1 MAATNREKQI
11 AEAEELL
18 GDRVA
23 EVGFAK
29 GLFFGRFLNRKLL
42 PFPDLSHDV
51 EVERLGDELRQFCL
65 DQIDPVAIDREA
77 MIPQKVVEGLGRL
90 GVLGACLPKSCG
102 GLGLSQTAYCRL
114 LEVLGGHCASTALFV
129 NAHHSIGPRA
139 IVLFGT
145 LEQQVKW
152 LPNLA
157 SGRWISAFALTEPQ
171 AGSDAGNV
179 QTTATPSS
187 DGRGYVLNGEKRWIT
202 NGSLAQVLTV
212 MARTPVPG
220 STETKITAFIVTPD
234 MPGFEVTE
242 ARMPKCGVRGT
253 ATSRLAFRD
262 MFVPHENVLGQ
273 LGKGLKVALTVL
285 DFGRTTFGATCTGA
299 AKFCAQRAAQ
309 HAATRIQFGQPIGE
323 FELVKEKLAFMNAG
337 IFAMEAAT
345 YLTASLIDSGHDD
358 YMLET
363 AMLKVFATDTLWRI
377 INDTIQIFGG
387 KAYFTDEPYER
398 MMRDARI
405 NMIGEGAND
414 VLRAFV
420 ALVALRDVGMEL
432 QSVLAA
438 LKRPLKHFGKLSDF
452 LGRRVESLFRAP
464 DVSVTHAVLE
474 PDAQRLGKLV
484 AHFGANVER
493 LLRVYREGIV
503 DREYQLGRIGE
514 SAIELYVSACV
525 LRKLEATL
533 DQRDHGTT
541 APHDGAPSGYG
552 NSIAGRYYLRC
563 AERRIRGHLAAL
575 WDNDDHLTTETADLL
590 LP

>member
-18 GDRVA
+18 GDRLA
-23 EVGFAK
+23 EIGFAK
-29 GLFFGRFLNRKLL
+29 GLYFGRFLNRKLL
-42 PFPDLSHDV
+42 PYPELAHDAETTRRV
-51 EVERLGDELRQFCL
+51 DELRKFCRERV
-65 DQIDPVAIDREA
+65 DPVAIDREA
-77 MIPQKVVEGLGRL
+77 MIPQEVVNGLGRL
-90 GVLGACLPKSCG
+90 GMLGACLPKSCG

-145 LEQQVKW
+145 PEQQAMW

-179 QTTATPSS
+179 QTQATPTA
-187 DGRGYVLNGEKRWIT
+187 DGRGFVLNGEKRWIT

-220 STETKITAFIVTPD
+220 STEKKITAFIVTPD

-242 ARMPKCGVRGT
+242 ARMSKCGVRGT
-253 ATSRLAFRD
+253 ATSRLAFHD
-262 MFVPHENVLGQ
+262 MFVPRENVLGQ

-299 AKFCAQRAAQ
+299 AKFCAERAAK
-309 HAATRIQFGQPIGE
+309 HAATRVQFGQPIGQ
-323 FELVKEKLAFMNAG
+323 FELVKEKLAYMNAG
-337 IFAMEAAT
+337 IFAIEAAT
-345 YLTASLIDSGHDD
+345 YMTAALIDSGHDD

-363 AMLKVFATDTLWRI
+363 AMLKVFATDVLWRI
-377 INDTIQIFGG
+377 VNDTIQIFGG

-420 ALVALRDVGMEL
+420 ALVGMRDVGLDL
-432 QSVLAA
+432 QSVVAA
-438 LKRPLKHFGKLSDF
+438 FKRPLKHFGKISDF
-452 LGRRVESLFRAP
+452 VGRRVESLFRP
-464 DVSVTHAVLE
+464 PEVTVAHAELE
-474 PDAQRLGKLV
+474 PDGQRLGKLV
-484 AHFGANVER
+484 ARFSSNVER
-493 LLRVYREGIV
+493 LLRTYREAIV
-503 DREYQLGRIGE
+503 DQEYQLGRIGE
-514 SAIELYVSACV
+514 AAIEIYVSACV
-525 LRKLEATL
+525 LRRLDAILERA
-533 DQRDHGTT
+533 DHGGKIVTNGEAKT
-541 APHDGAPSGYG
+541 RNDL
-552 NSIAGRYYLRC
+552 IVGRHYLRT
-563 AERRIRGHLAAL
+563 AERRIQAQLAAL
-575 WDNDDHLTTETADLL
+575 WDNDDRSTTQTADL
-590 LP
+590 PQP

>member
-1 MAATNREKQI
+1 MAAPNREKQI

-18 GDRVA
+18 GDRLA

-29 GLFFGRFLNRKLL
+29 GLYFGRFLGRKLL
-42 PFPDLSHDV
+42 SYPDLAHDSETTRRV
-51 EVERLGDELRQFCL
+51 DELRQFCRER
-65 DQIDPVAIDREA
+65 IDPVAIDREA
-77 MIPQKVVEGLGRL
+77 MIPQEVVDGLGHL
-90 GVLGACLPKSCG
+90 GMLGACLPTSCG

-145 LEQQVKW
+145 PEQQAKW

-171 AGSDAGNV
+171 AGSDAANV
-179 QTTATPSS
+179 QTTATPTP
-187 DGRGYVLNGEKRWIT
+187 DGRGFALNGEKRWIT

-212 MARTPVPG
+212 MARTPIAG

-253 ATSRLAFRD
+253 ATSRLAFHE
-262 MFVPHENVLGQ
+262 MFVPRENVLGQ

-299 AKFCAQRAAQ
+299 AKFCAERAAK
-309 HAATRIQFGQPIGE
+309 HAATRVQFGQPIGQ
-323 FELVKEKLAFMNAG
+323 FELVKEKLAYMNAG

-345 YLTASLIDSGHDD
+345 YLTAALIDSGHDD

-363 AMLKVFATDTLWRI
+363 AMLKVFATDVLWRI

-420 ALVALRDVGMEL
+420 ALVGMREVGLEL
-432 QSVLAA
+432 QSVVTAF
-438 LKRPLKHFGKLSDF
+438 KRPIKNFGKLSDF
-452 LGRRVESLFRAP
+452 VGRRVESLFRP
-464 DVSVTHAVLE
+464 PEVSVAHAELE
-474 PDAQRLGKLV
+474 PDGQRLGKLV
-484 AHFGANVER
+484 ARFSSNVER
-493 LLRVYREGIV
+493 LLRAHREAIV
-503 DREYQLGRIGE
+503 DQEYQLGRIGE
-514 SAIELYVSACV
+514 AAIELYVSACV
-525 LRKLEATL
+525 LRRLDATL
-533 DQRDHGTT
+533 ERPDHSGT
-541 APHDGAPSGYG
+541 
-552 NSIAGRYYLRC
+552 IAANGDAKTRNDLIVGRHYLRT
-563 AERRIRGHLAAL
+563 AERRIEAQLAAL
-575 WDNDDHLTTETADLL
+575 WDNDDRSTTQAANLL